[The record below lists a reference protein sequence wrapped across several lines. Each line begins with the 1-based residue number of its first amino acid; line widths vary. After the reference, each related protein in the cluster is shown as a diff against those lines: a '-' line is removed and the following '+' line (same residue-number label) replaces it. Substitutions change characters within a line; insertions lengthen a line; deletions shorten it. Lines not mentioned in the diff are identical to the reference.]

1 MKRALLTVHKFF
13 PEHRAG
19 TEVLTLRF
27 AQELQKRG
35 YEVLVV
41 TANPPDR
48 DARFKGGPETSQY
61 EHEGVAVHVVEEAL
75 RLKNNTF
82 ASEFYNPNVREFFR
96 KELETFAP
104 DIVHIF
110 HAQNLSSSII
120 DESLAK
126 KIPVIVSTTDFWFVC
141 PIVQLKR
148 PDGAICRGPGPYG
161 SNCL

>member
-27 AQELQKRG
+27 AQELQKRD

-48 DARFKGGPETSQY
+48 DARLKGGPEVSQFEY
-61 EHEGVAVHVVEEAL
+61 EGVPIHVVEEAL

-82 ASEFYNPNVREFFR
+82 GSEFYNANVGKFFR
-96 KELETFAP
+96 GELETFAP

-110 HAQNLSSSII
+110 HAQNLS
-120 DESLAK
+120 
-126 KIPVIVSTTDFWFVC
+126 
-141 PIVQLKR
+141 
-148 PDGAICRGPGPYG
+148 
-161 SNCL
+161 